1 MYCEVQATWL
11 LSKGVDPTCYLLSS
25 FSIHSVTTLCNALPV
40 AEKNSETGDCG
51 GRERSK

>member
-11 LSKGVDPTCYLLSS
+11 LSDRVDPYLLS

-40 AEKNSETGDCG
+40 AEKNTKTGDCG
-51 GRERSK
+51 GRERSE

>member
-11 LSKGVDPTCYLLSS
+11 LSDRFDPTCHS

-40 AEKNSETGDCG
+40 AEENTETGDCG
-51 GRERSK
+51 GRERSE